1 MNKMLEIIAES
12 LEDAMTIAEC
22 GGERI
27 ELIQSLGEGGLTPS
41 YGLVK
46 KVLTHVHIPVN
57 VMLRTQ
63 SRSFLSSTNDIEIM
77 KEDARAFHELGVKH
91 VVLGVLKEDGLPD
104 IKAIEH
110 ILENTD
116 LTATFH
122 RAIDESSDM
131 MKALEMIKECSRITH
146 ILTSGGPG
154 NAENNIAV
162 IRNMIEHSGNV
173 TIIAAS
179 GIHAGNLSA
188 IQNELDFGIASHDSD
203 GDHYDLHVGTGV
215 RGRDYRNSVSGEELS
230 ELISL
235 YKQEKVKLGF

>member
-1 MNKMLEIIAES
+1 MLEIIADS
-12 LEDAMTIAEC
+12 LEDAITIAEC

-63 SRSFLSSTNDIEIM
+63 SKSFHSSMNDIEIM
-77 KEDARAFHELGVKH
+77 KEDARAFNELGIKH
-91 VVLGVLKEDGLPD
+91 VVLGILSVDGLPD
-104 IKAIEH
+104 INAVEY

-122 RAIDESSDM
+122 RAIDESADM
-131 MKALEMIKECSRITH
+131 MKALEMIKGCSRITH

-154 NAENNIAV
+154 YAENNIEV
-162 IRNMIEHSGNV
+162 IRNMIEHSGNIR
-173 TIIAAS
+173 IIAAS

-188 IQNELDFGIASHDSD
+188 IRNELDFGLAADDSD
-203 GDHYDLHVGTGV
+203 EDNYDLHVGTGV
-215 RGRDYRNSVSGEELS
+215 RGRDYRNSVSSEELK
-230 ELISL
+230 ELISI
-235 YKQEKVKLGF
+235 YNHEKVKLGF

>member
-1 MNKMLEIIAES
+1 MLEIIAES
-12 LEDAMTIAEC
+12 LEDAITIAEC

-46 KVLTHVHIPVN
+46 KVLTHVSIPIN

-63 SRSFLSSTNDIEIM
+63 SKSFHYSMNDIEIM
-77 KEDARAFHELGVKH
+77 KEDALAFNGLGIKH
-91 VVLGVLKEDGLPD
+91 VVLGILNTDGLPD
-104 IKAIEH
+104 IKAIEY

-122 RAIDESSDM
+122 RAIDESADM
-131 MKALEMIKECSRITH
+131 MKALEMIKECNRITH

-154 NAENNIAV
+154 YAENNVEV

-173 TIIAAS
+173 RIIVAS
-179 GIHAGNLSA
+179 GIHAGNINA
-188 IQNELDFGIASHDSD
+188 IRNELDFGLASDASD
-203 GDHYDLHVGTGV
+203 GDNYDLHVGTGV
-215 RGRDYRNSVSGEELS
+215 RGRDYRNSVSSDELR

-235 YKQEKVKLGF
+235 YEHEKVKLGF